1 MSGRTTASS
10 SVSGEKNFA
19 QQNGNSQTRT
29 NVSETARFTMD
40 GDDALETHLAATCE
54 KIRAAVES
62 LVAPSQIEAL
72 VLGGG
77 YGRGQGGVLK
87 TDSGD
92 LPYNDLEF
100 YVFTRGNRLLDE
112 RRYRKDLEKLGER
125 LSPEAGLHVEFKV
138 DSPPRLRRSPV
149 TMFSYDL
156 VSGHRVLVGSENVF
170 SDCDAHR
177 NAEKIP
183 IHAATRLLFNR
194 CTGLLL
200 AKEML
205 LNEKLSAEQ
214 CDFIGRNLAK
224 ARLALGDV
232 VLTAFQK
239 YHWNCIERRERLGA
253 IAKSESLPWLTEV
266 QRCHTDGVEFKLH
279 PQRVLKSAEKF
290 RLEHAEISNLARQV
304 WLWLEARR
312 LNQPF
317 PSARE
322 YALAALQKCPGN
334 FAARNILLNVRTFG
348 ARGAFEQLALRYPR
362 ERLLN
367 ALPLL
372 LWEEPIRDLR
382 LKRHLQKQ
390 LRTPDADWQSWVA
403 AYKRIWPRFN

>member
-1 MSGRTTASS
+1 MSGRTTETPG
-10 SVSGEKNFA
+10 VSGGKKSA
-19 QQNGNSQTRT
+19 RQNGNPPARAEISG
-29 NVSETARFTMD
+29 TARFTMD

-54 KIRAAVES
+54 TVRAAVES
-62 LVAPSQIEAL
+62 LVAPGRLEAL

-100 YVFTRGNRLLDE
+100 YVFTRGNRLLNE
-112 RRYRKDLEKLGER
+112 RRYRKELEKLGER

-138 DSPPRLRRSPV
+138 DSLPRLRRSPV

-156 VSGHRVLVGSENVF
+156 VSGHRVLAGGENIF
-170 SDCDAHR
+170 SDCATHRDAG
-177 NAEKIP
+177 KIP

-205 LNEKLSAEQ
+205 LNEKLSSEQ

-239 YHWNCIERRERLGA
+239 YHWNCLERRERFGA
-253 IAKSESLPWLTEV
+253 IAKSESLPWLAEV
-266 QRCHTDGVEFKLH
+266 ERCHADGVEFKLH
-279 PQRVLKSAEKF
+279 PQRVSKSAEKF

-312 LNQPF
+312 LNRPF

-322 YALAALQKCPGN
+322 YALAALEKCPGN

-348 ARGAFEQLALRYPR
+348 ARGAFERLAWRYPR

-390 LRTPDADWQSWVA
+390 LRTPDTDWQSWVA